1 MYPYNRNTHIYTAKV
16 QAKEEGGTPA
26 LSSDRRLLE
35 LLQLALEATDAMFC
49 RYQALLEEPA
59 LEGSTDILK
68 TMLLDEQKHSR
79 QLKDIIYSIYGKIQT
94 LENIESTE
102 DAEAAEGTGAAGEQ
116 PSAAGSGLLE
126 ETMLTEMDDIG
137 FFRDLLLSMPESDL
151 RDPFYE
157 MVTDKQNHCNGLCF
171 LYMKYFS

>member
-1 MYPYNRNTHIYTAKV
+1 MYPYNRNTRLYAAKV
-16 QAKEEGGTPA
+16 QAKEETAASAP

-49 RYQALLEEPA
+49 RYQALMEEPA
-59 LEGSTDILK
+59 LAGSMDILK

-79 QLKDIIYSIYGKIQT
+79 QLKDIIYSIYGPIQT
-94 LENIESTE
+94 LENTESTE
-102 DAEAAEGTGAAGEQ
+102 DAKADEGAGAQ
-116 PSAAGSGLLE
+116 PSPSGGEMLE
-126 ETMLTEMDDIG
+126 ETMLTEMDDVG
-137 FFRDLLLSMPESDL
+137 FFRDLLLSLPESDL

-171 LYMKYFS
+171 LYTKYFS